1 MIDLQ
6 NILRMVK
13 ANENDKPR
21 YGNLVKS
28 QDGERSNAARH
39 KALVAS
45 SRNAGVTLDG
55 LFKTRAGFEE
65 WISKFP
71 EGIIDPKHCISCRL
85 WDPEEKVLNEHT
97 AWIIPRIFIN
107 YISIYQR
114 RDSGI
119 AGASVDKNG
128 RYKAAR
134 KGRYVGV
141 FDTAME
147 AHIQWI
153 RYGVDVFDELL
164 TTNAAI
170 IDSVSLA
177 RVREIQDVFR
187 RYAENNTIMK
197 QIPASQLDRETLKQQ
212 YFNSLKGN
220 S

>member
-45 SRNAGVTLDG
+45 SRNGGITLDG

-71 EGIIDPKHCISCRL
+71 EGIIDPKH
-85 WDPEEKVLNEHT
+85 
-97 AWIIPRIFIN
+97 
-107 YISIYQR
+107 
-114 RDSGI
+114 
-119 AGASVDKNG
+119 
-128 RYKAAR
+128 
-134 KGRYVGV
+134 
-141 FDTAME
+141 
-147 AHIQWI
+147 
-153 RYGVDVFDELL
+153 GVDVFDELL

-212 YFNSLKGN
+212 YFNNLKGN

>member
-1 MIDLQ
+1 M
-6 NILRMVK
+6 
-13 ANENDKPR
+13 
-21 YGNLVKS
+21 
-28 QDGERSNAARH
+28 
-39 KALVAS
+39 AS
-45 SRNAGVTLDG
+45 SRKAGVKLSG
-55 LFKTRAGFEE
+55 SLKTKAGFEE
-65 WISKFP
+65 WASGFP
-71 EGIIDPKHCISCRL
+71 EELLGSNYCISCRL
-85 WDPEEKVLNEHT
+85 WDPEERVLNEHT
-97 AWIIPRIFIN
+97 AWIIPRIFLN

-147 AHIQWI
+147 THIQWI